1 MSDQFMALNAQG
13 SDTATP
19 SPVSASDVPSGGVS
33 DDDVAGSPGAPV
45 AHAGFFT
52 LALGSV
58 GVVYGDIGTSVIY
71 ALREALHAAQRTH
84 GELLR
89 EDVISVISLII
100 WTLTIIVTLKY
111 VVILLR
117 ADNNGE
123 GGTLSLMALA
133 ARTMGK
139 SAPIIFV
146 LGVAGAALFFGDAVI
161 TPAISVLSAVEGL
174 TLVTPA
180 FDGYVIPIVVVIIAA
195 LFMVQRYG
203 TAKVATWFGPI
214 TAIWFIVMTIGGF
227 LHIADDPGIFAALN
241 PYHAVRYVAT
251 HGHTSLLVIGAAFLS
266 VTGAEALYAD
276 LGHFGRKPIQA
287 AWLGFVFPALTANYL
302 GQGALVLANPEA
314 IRNPFYLLFP
324 EWALL
329 PVVLLATAATVIASQ
344 AVISGAFSMT
354 RQAIQLKLLP
364 RMEIEHTSETHV
376 GQIYMPQVNT
386 LLMVA
391 VILLVVMFGSSSK
404 LATAYGI
411 SVTGEM
417 VITACLAFI
426 VIWRVWRW
434 PLWVSALLI
443 APFLIIDLVFFGAN
457 LLKITEGGWLPILF
471 ALAVMFIMRCW
482 VRGTRILFDKSRRND
497 VPLNEL
503 VKNLEK
509 SSVVRVPGT
518 AVFLTSDPETAPSSL
533 LHSLKHYR
541 VLHQKNVLLTVVT
554 SNTPRIEDADRVRIE
569 PINDSFMRVFMSFG
583 YMETP
588 NVPKALTLCRKQ
600 GWKYDIMSTSFFLS
614 RRSIKPASHHLF
626 SRIQDKVFI
635 KLAINASDATEYF
648 HIPTGRVV
656 EIGTQMS
663 I

>member
-497 VPLNEL
+497 VPLAEL

-554 SNTPRIEDADRVRIE
+554 SNTPRIEDADRVHRA
-569 PINDSFMRVFMSFG
+569 D
-583 YMETP
+583 
-588 NVPKALTLCRKQ
+588 Q
-600 GWKYDIMSTSFFLS
+600 
-614 RRSIKPASHHLF
+614 
-626 SRIQDKVFI
+626 
-635 KLAINASDATEYF
+635 
-648 HIPTGRVV
+648 
-656 EIGTQMS
+656 
-663 I
+663 

>member
-1 MSDQFMALNAQG
+1 MSLNVQG
-13 SDTATP
+13 SNAGPEAAATP
-19 SPVSASDVPSGGVS
+19 GAQPEEHSGALSATG
-33 DDDVAGSPGAPV
+33 
-45 AHAGFFT
+45 HAGFWT
-52 LALGSV
+52 LTLGSV

-71 ALREALHAAQRTH
+71 AFREALHAANHAH
-84 GELLR
+84 GQIVR
-89 EDVISVISLII
+89 EDVISIISLIL

-133 ARTMGK
+133 SRTMGK
-139 SAPIIFV
+139 SAPIVFV
-146 LGVAGAALFFGDAVI
+146 LGVAGAALFYGDAVI

-174 TLVTPA
+174 KLVTPSL
-180 FDGYVIPIVVVIIAA
+180 DEYIIPITLVIIAV

-203 TAKVATWFGPI
+203 TARVAAWFGPI
-214 TAIWFIVMTIGGF
+214 TAVWFVVMTVGGF
-227 LHIADDPGIFAALN
+227 MHIADDPGVFAALN
-241 PYHAVRYVAT
+241 PYHAVRYIWVNGYT
-251 HGHTSLLVIGAAFLS
+251 GLIVIGAVFLS

-287 AWLGFVFPALTANYL
+287 AWLAFVFPALAANYL
-302 GQGALVLANPEA
+302 GQGALVLANPAA
-314 IRNPFYLLFP
+314 ISNPFFLLFP
-324 EWALL
+324 DWAVL
-329 PVVLLATAATVIASQ
+329 PVVLLATMATVIASQ
-344 AVISGAFSMT
+344 AVITGAFSMT

-364 RMEIEHTSETHV
+364 RMDIEHTSEQHV
-376 GQIYMPQVNT
+376 GQIYMPQVNS
-386 LLMVA
+386 LLMIA
-391 VILLVVMFGSSSK
+391 VLFLVVMFGSSSK

-411 SVTGEM
+411 SVTAEM

-426 VIWRVWRW
+426 VVWRFWRW
-434 PLWVSALLI
+434 PMWVAAALM
-443 APFLIIDLVFFGAN
+443 APFLLIDLVFLGAN
-457 LLKITEGGWLPILF
+457 MIKVTEGGWVPLLF
-471 ALAVMFIMRCW
+471 AFSIMGIMKSW
-482 VRGTRILFDKSRRND
+482 VRGTKILFDKNRRND
-497 VPLNEL
+497 VPLGEL

-541 VLHQKNVLLTVVT
+541 VLHQKNVLLTVISANV
-554 SNTPRIEDADRVRIE
+554 PRIEDSDRVRIE
-569 PINDSFMRVFMSFG
+569 PINESFTRVFMTFG

-588 NVPKALTLCRKQ
+588 NVPKALGLCRKQ

-614 RRSIKPASHHLF
+614 RRSIKPANDHIF
-626 SRIQDKVFI
+626 SRLQDKLFI

-656 EIGTQMS
+656 EIGTQMT

>member
-1 MSDQFMALNAQG
+1 MSLNVQGGGDAAQAAPPAAGG
-13 SDTATP
+13 S
-19 SPVSASDVPSGGVS
+19 
-33 DDDVAGSPGAPV
+33 AGEHVGSEA
-45 AHAGFFT
+45 AHAGFWT
-52 LALGSV
+52 LTLGSV

-71 ALREALHAAQRTH
+71 ALREAMHAAKAAH
-84 GELLR
+84 GEVIR
-89 EDVISVISLII
+89 EDVISIVSLIL

-133 ARTMGK
+133 QRAMGK
-139 SAPIIFV
+139 SVPIVFL
-146 LGVAGAALFFGDAVI
+146 LGVAGASLFYGDAVI
-161 TPAISVLSAVEGL
+161 TPAISVLSAVEGIKL
-174 TLVTPA
+174 LTPA
-180 FDGYVIPIVVVIIAA
+180 LDDFVVPITIAIITA
-195 LFMVQRYG
+195 LFLVQRYG
-203 TAKVATWFGPI
+203 TARVASLFGPI
-214 TAIWFIVMTIGGF
+214 TAVWFVVMTIGGF
-227 LHIADDPGIFAALN
+227 MHIADDPGIFAALN
-241 PYHAVRYVAT
+241 PYHAVRYIWVN
-251 HGHTSLLVIGAAFLS
+251 GHTGLIVIGAVFLS

-287 AWLGFVFPALTANYL
+287 AWLAFVFPALAANYL

-314 IRNPFYLLFP
+314 VSNPFFLLFP
-324 EWALL
+324 DWALL
-329 PVVLLATAATVIASQ
+329 PIVLLATMATVIASQ
-344 AVISGAFSMT
+344 AVITGAFSMT

-364 RMEIEHTSETHV
+364 RMDIEHTSEQHA

-391 VILLVVMFGSSSK
+391 VLLLVVLFGSSSH

-411 SVTGEM
+411 SVTGTM

-426 VIWRVWRW
+426 VVWRFWRW

-443 APFLIIDLVFFGAN
+443 APFLVIDLVFLGAN
-457 LLKITEGGWLPILF
+457 LIKITEGGWVPLLF
-471 ALAVMFIMRCW
+471 AFTIMLIMRSW
-482 VRGTRILFDKSRRND
+482 VRGTKILFDKSRRND
-497 VPLNEL
+497 VPLNDL

-541 VLHQKNVLLTVVT
+541 VLHQKNVLLTVIS
-554 SNTPRIEDADRVRIE
+554 SNVPRIEDADRIRIE
-569 PINDSFMRVFMSFG
+569 PVNESFTRVFMTFG

-588 NVPKALTLCRKQ
+588 NVPKALGLCRKQ

-614 RRSIKPASHHLF
+614 RRSIKPAKDRIF
-626 SRIQDKVFI
+626 SRLQDKLFI

-656 EIGTQMS
+656 EIGTQMT

>member
-1 MSDQFMALNAQG
+1 MALNAQG
-13 SDTATP
+13 SNTGTP
-19 SPVSASDVPSGGVS
+19 SPALVNDAPAGAVS
-33 DDDVAGSPGAPV
+33 DDNNVGGTPV
-45 AHAGFFT
+45 AHTGFFT

-71 ALREALHAAQRTH
+71 ALREALHAASRAH
-84 GELLR
+84 GELIR

-133 ARTMGK
+133 SRTMGK
-139 SAPIIFV
+139 SAPIVFV
-146 LGVAGAALFFGDAVI
+146 LGVAGAALFYGDAVI

-180 FDGYVIPIVVVIIAA
+180 FDGYVIPITIAIITA

-203 TAKVATWFGPI
+203 TAKVASWFGPI
-214 TAIWFIVMTIGGF
+214 TAVWFIVMTIGGF

-241 PYHAVRYVAT
+241 PYHAVRYVTT
-251 HGHTSLLVIGAAFLS
+251 HGHTSLFVIGAAFLS

-287 AWLGFVFPALTANYL
+287 AWLAFVFPALAANYL
-302 GQGALVLANPEA
+302 GQGALVLANPA
-314 IRNPFYLLFP
+314 AVSNPFYLLFP

-329 PVVLLATAATVIASQ
+329 PVVLLATMATVIASQ
-344 AVISGAFSMT
+344 AVITGAFSMT

-391 VILLVVMFGSSSK
+391 VLILVITFGSSSK

-411 SVTGEM
+411 SVTAEM

-426 VIWRVWRW
+426 VIWRFWRW
-434 PLWVSALLI
+434 PMWVAALVM

-457 LLKITEGGWLPILF
+457 LIKVTEGGWLPLAF
-471 ALAVMFIMRCW
+471 AFMIMFIMRTW
-482 VRGTRILFDKSRRND
+482 VRGTKILFDKSRRGD
-497 VPLNEL
+497 VPLNDL

-541 VLHQKNVLLTVVT
+541 VLHQRNVLLTVVT
-554 SNTPRIEDADRVRIE
+554 SNTPRIDDADRVRVE
-569 PINDSFMRVFMSFG
+569 EINDSFTRVFMSFG

-588 NVPKALTLCRKQ
+588 NVPKALSLCRKQ

-614 RRSIKPASHHLF
+614 RRSIKPASRHLF
-626 SRIQDKVFI
+626 ARIQDKLFI

-656 EIGTQMS
+656 EIGTQMT

>member
-1 MSDQFMALNAQG
+1 MSLNVQGEGDAAQAAPP
-13 SDTATP
+13 TA
-19 SPVSASDVPSGGVS
+19 G
-33 DDDVAGSPGAPV
+33 GSPGDHVGSPA
-45 AHAGFFT
+45 AHAGFWT
-52 LALGSV
+52 LTLGSV

-71 ALREALHAAQRTH
+71 ALREAMHAAKAAH
-84 GELLR
+84 GEVLR
-89 EDVISVISLII
+89 EDVISIVSLIL

-133 ARTMGK
+133 QRAMGK
-139 SAPIIFV
+139 SVPIVFL
-146 LGVAGAALFFGDAVI
+146 LGVAGASLFYGDAVI
-161 TPAISVLSAVEGL
+161 TPAISVLSAVEGIK
-174 TLVTPA
+174 LVTPA
-180 FDGYVIPIVVVIIAA
+180 LDDYVVPITLAIITA
-195 LFMVQRYG
+195 LFLVQRYG
-203 TAKVATWFGPI
+203 TARVASLFGPI
-214 TAIWFIVMTIGGF
+214 TAVWFVVMTIGGF
-227 LHIADDPGIFAALN
+227 MHIADDPGIFAALN
-241 PYHAVRYVAT
+241 PYHAVRYIWVN
-251 HGHTSLLVIGAAFLS
+251 GHTGLIVIGAVFLS

-287 AWLGFVFPALTANYL
+287 AWLAFVFPALAANYL
-302 GQGALVLANPEA
+302 GQGALVLAHPESVS
-314 IRNPFYLLFP
+314 NPFFLLFP
-324 EWALL
+324 DWALL
-329 PVVLLATAATVIASQ
+329 PVVLLATMATVIASQ
-344 AVISGAFSMT
+344 AVITGAFSMT

-364 RMEIEHTSETHV
+364 RMDIEHTSEQHA

-386 LLMVA
+386 LLMLA
-391 VILLVVMFGSSSK
+391 VLILVVLFGSSSH

-411 SVTGEM
+411 SVTGTM

-426 VIWRVWRW
+426 VVWRFWRW

-443 APFLIIDLVFFGAN
+443 APFLVIDLVFLGAN
-457 LLKITEGGWLPILF
+457 LIKITEGGWVPLLF
-471 ALAVMFIMRCW
+471 AFSIMLIMRSW
-482 VRGTRILFDKSRRND
+482 VRGTKILFDKSRRND

-541 VLHQKNVLLTVVT
+541 VLHQKNVLLTVIS
-554 SNTPRIEDADRVRIE
+554 SNVPHIDDADRIRIE
-569 PINDSFMRVFMSFG
+569 PVNDSFTRVFMTFG

-588 NVPKALTLCRKQ
+588 NVPKALGLCRKQ

-614 RRSIKPASHHLF
+614 RRSIKPAKDRIF
-626 SRIQDKVFI
+626 SRLQDKLFI

-656 EIGTQMS
+656 EIGTQMT

>member
-1 MSDQFMALNAQG
+1 MALNAQG
-13 SDTATP
+13 SNTGTP
-19 SPVSASDVPSGGVS
+19 SPALVNDAPAGAASDEHSVGGT
-33 DDDVAGSPGAPV
+33 PV

-71 ALREALHAAQRTH
+71 ALREALHAAGRAH
-84 GELLR
+84 GELIR

-133 ARTMGK
+133 SRTMGK
-139 SAPIIFV
+139 SAPIVFV
-146 LGVAGAALFFGDAVI
+146 LGVAGAALFYGDAVI

-180 FDGYVIPIVVVIIAA
+180 FDGYVIPITIAIITA

-203 TAKVATWFGPI
+203 TAKVAAWFGPI
-214 TAIWFIVMTIGGF
+214 TAVWFIVMTIGGF

-241 PYHAVRYVAT
+241 PYHAVRYVTT
-251 HGHTSLLVIGAAFLS
+251 HGHTSLFVIGAAFLS

-287 AWLGFVFPALTANYL
+287 AWLAFVFPALAANYL
-302 GQGALVLANPEA
+302 GQGALVLANPA
-314 IRNPFYLLFP
+314 AVSNPFYLLFP

-329 PVVLLATAATVIASQ
+329 PVVLLATMATVIASQ
-344 AVISGAFSMT
+344 AVITGAFSMT

-391 VILLVVMFGSSSK
+391 VLILVITFGSSSK

-411 SVTGEM
+411 SVTAEM

-426 VIWRVWRW
+426 VIWRFWRW
-434 PLWVSALLI
+434 PMWVSALVM

-457 LLKITEGGWLPILF
+457 LIKVTEGGWLPLAF
-471 ALAVMFIMRCW
+471 AFMIMFIMRTW
-482 VRGTRILFDKSRRND
+482 VRGTKILFDKSRRGD
-497 VPLNEL
+497 VPLNDL

-554 SNTPRIEDADRVRIE
+554 SNTPRIDDADRVRVE
-569 PINDSFMRVFMSFG
+569 EINDSFTRVFMSFG

-588 NVPKALTLCRKQ
+588 NVPKALSLCRKQ

-614 RRSIKPASHHLF
+614 RRSIKPASRHLF
-626 SRIQDKVFI
+626 ARIQDKLFI

-656 EIGTQMS
+656 EIGTQMT

>member
-1 MSDQFMALNAQG
+1 MALNAQG
-13 SDTATP
+13 SDTGTP
-19 SPVSASDVPSGGVS
+19 SSVSASDVPTGAATDEHG
-33 DDDVAGSPGAPV
+33 AGSPV

-71 ALREALHAAQRTH
+71 ALREALHAANRAH
-84 GELLR
+84 GELVR

-133 ARTMGK
+133 TRTVGK
-139 SAPIIFV
+139 SAPIVFV
-146 LGVAGAALFFGDAVI
+146 LGVAGAALFYGDAVI

-180 FDGYVIPIVVVIIAA
+180 FDGYVIPITIAIIAA

-203 TAKVATWFGPI
+203 TAKVAAWFGPI
-214 TAIWFIVMTIGGF
+214 TAVWFIVMTIGGF

-241 PYHAVRYVAT
+241 PYHAVRYVTT

-287 AWLGFVFPALTANYL
+287 AWLAFVFPALAANYL
-302 GQGALVLANPEA
+302 GQGALVLANPAA
-314 IRNPFYLLFP
+314 ISNPFYLLFP

-329 PVVLLATAATVIASQ
+329 PVVLLATMATVIASQ
-344 AVISGAFSMT
+344 AVITGAFSMT

-386 LLMVA
+386 LLMIA
-391 VILLVVMFGSSSK
+391 VLVLVVMFGSSSK

-411 SVTGEM
+411 SVTAEM

-426 VIWRVWRW
+426 VIWRFWRW

-457 LLKITEGGWLPILF
+457 LLKITEGGWLPLAF
-471 ALAVMFIMRCW
+471 AFMIMFIMRTW
-482 VRGTRILFDKSRRND
+482 VRGTKILFDKSRRAD
-497 VPLNEL
+497 VPLADL

-554 SNTPRIEDADRVRIE
+554 SNTPRIEDADRVRVE
-569 PINDSFMRVFMSFG
+569 PINDNFTRVFMSFG

-588 NVPKALTLCRKQ
+588 NVPKALSLCRKQ

-626 SRIQDKVFI
+626 ARIQDKLFI

-656 EIGTQMS
+656 EIGTQMT

>member
-1 MSDQFMALNAQG
+1 MSLNVQG
-13 SDTATP
+13 GGEATQAAP
-19 SPVSASDVPSGGVS
+19 AAAGVP
-33 DDDVAGSPGAPV
+33 AGEHAGHGTV
-45 AHAGFFT
+45 HAGFWT

-71 ALREALHAAQRTH
+71 AFREALHAARSAH
-84 GELLR
+84 GEVIR
-89 EDVISVISLII
+89 EDVVSIISLIL

-133 ARTMGK
+133 TRTMGK
-139 SAPIIFV
+139 SAPIVFV
-146 LGVAGAALFFGDAVI
+146 LGVAGAALFYGDAVI
-161 TPAISVLSAVEGL
+161 TPAISVLSAVEGIK
-174 TLVTPA
+174 LVTPA
-180 FDGYVIPIVVVIIAA
+180 LDDFVVPITIAIITA
-195 LFMVQRYG
+195 LFLVQRYG
-203 TAKVATWFGPI
+203 TARVASLFGPI
-214 TAIWFIVMTIGGF
+214 TAVWFIVMTIGGF
-227 LHIADDPGIFAALN
+227 IHIADDPGIFAALN
-241 PYHAVRYVAT
+241 PYHAVRYIWVN
-251 HGHTSLLVIGAAFLS
+251 GHTGLIVIGAVFLS

-287 AWLGFVFPALTANYL
+287 AWLGFVFPALAANYL
-302 GQGALVLANPEA
+302 GQGALVLAHPEA
-314 IRNPFYLLFP
+314 ISNPFFLLFP
-324 EWALL
+324 EWAVL
-329 PVVLLATAATVIASQ
+329 PVVILATMATVIAAQ
-344 AVISGAFSMT
+344 AVITGAFSMT

-364 RMEIEHTSETHV
+364 RMDIEHTSEQHA

-386 LLMVA
+386 LLMIA
-391 VILLVVMFGSSSK
+391 VLLLVVLFGSSSR

-426 VIWRVWRW
+426 VVWRFWRW
-434 PLWVSALLI
+434 PVWVSALLI
-443 APFLIIDLVFFGAN
+443 APFLVIDLVFLGAN
-457 LLKITEGGWLPILF
+457 LIKITEGGWVPLLF
-471 ALAVMFIMRCW
+471 AFSIMVIMRSW
-482 VRGTRILFDKSRRND
+482 VRGTKILFDKSRRND

-541 VLHQKNVLLTVVT
+541 VLHQKNVLLTVIS
-554 SNTPRIEDADRVRIE
+554 SNVPHIDDADRIRIE
-569 PINDSFMRVFMSFG
+569 PVNDSFTRVFMTFG

-588 NVPKALTLCRKQ
+588 NVPKALGLCRKQ

-614 RRSIKPASHHLF
+614 RRSIKPAKDRIF
-626 SRIQDKVFI
+626 SRLQDKLFI

-656 EIGTQMS
+656 EIGTQMT

>member
-1 MSDQFMALNAQG
+1 MTLNAQG
-13 SDTATP
+13 SGTGTP
-19 SPVSASDVPSGGVS
+19 TPGLASDAPTGSASDDSG
-33 DDDVAGSPGAPV
+33 AGGPV
-45 AHAGFFT
+45 VHAGLFT

-84 GELLR
+84 GELIR

-133 ARTMGK
+133 SRTMGK
-139 SAPIIFV
+139 SAPIVFV
-146 LGVAGAALFFGDAVI
+146 LGVAGAALFYGDAVI

-180 FDGYVIPIVVVIIAA
+180 FDGYVIPITIVIIAA
-195 LFMVQRYG
+195 LFLVQRYG
-203 TAKVATWFGPI
+203 TAKVAAWFGPI
-214 TAIWFIVMTIGGF
+214 TAVWFIVMTIGGF
-227 LHIADDPGIFAALN
+227 MHIADDPGIFAALN
-241 PYHAVRYVAT
+241 PYHAVRYVTT
-251 HGHTSLLVIGAAFLS
+251 HGHTSLFVIGAAFLS

-276 LGHFGRKPIQA
+276 LGHFGRRPIQA
-287 AWLGFVFPALTANYL
+287 AWLAFVFPALTANYL

-314 IRNPFYLLFP
+314 ISNPFYLLFP

-329 PVVLLATAATVIASQ
+329 PVVLLATMATVIASQ
-344 AVISGAFSMT
+344 AVISGAYSMT

-386 LLMVA
+386 LLMIA
-391 VILLVVMFGSSSK
+391 VLVLVVMFGSSSK

-411 SVTGEM
+411 SVTAEM

-426 VIWRVWRW
+426 VIWRFWRW

-457 LLKITEGGWLPILF
+457 LIKVTEGGWLPLAF
-471 ALAVMFIMRCW
+471 AFTIMFIMRCW

-569 PINDSFMRVFMSFG
+569 PINDSFTRIFMSFG

-588 NVPKALTLCRKQ
+588 NVPKALSLCRKQ

-626 SRIQDKVFI
+626 SRIQDKLFI

>member
-1 MSDQFMALNAQG
+1 MALNAQG
-13 SDTATP
+13 ADSATP
-19 SPVSASDVPSGGVS
+19 DPAVPPVEP
-33 DDDVAGSPGAPV
+33 AGNGEPNGAPV
-45 AHAGFFT
+45 VHAGFFT

-71 ALREALHAAQRTH
+71 ALREALHAAEHAH
-84 GELLR
+84 GALYRSE
-89 EDVISVISLII
+89 VIAVLSMII

-133 ARTMGK
+133 LRAIGK
-139 SAPIIFV
+139 PAPILFV
-146 LGVAGAALFFGDAVI
+146 LGVAGAALFYGDAII

-174 TLVTPA
+174 KLVFPA
-180 FDGYVIPIVVVIIAA
+180 SEPLVIPITIAIIAG
-195 LFMVQRYG
+195 LFLVQRFG
-203 TAKVATWFGPI
+203 TARVATWFGPI
-214 TAIWFIVMTIGGF
+214 TAVWFVVMTIGGF

-241 PYHAVRYVAT
+241 PYHAVHYVAT
-251 HGHTSLLVIGAAFLS
+251 NGYTSLLVVGAIFLS

-287 AWLGFVFPALTANYL
+287 AWLAFVFPALAVNYL

-314 IRNPFYLLFP
+314 AKNPFYLLFP

-329 PVVLLATAATVIASQ
+329 PVVLLATLATIIASQ
-344 AVISGAFSMT
+344 AVITGAFSMT

-364 RMEIEHTSETHV
+364 RMEIEHTSDKHV

-386 LLMVA
+386 LLMFGVL
-391 VILLVVMFGSSSK
+391 IVVFLFGSSSK

-411 SVTGEM
+411 SVTAEM
-417 VITACLAFI
+417 VITACLTF
-426 VIWRVWRW
+426 VVVWRAWRW
-434 PLWVSALLI
+434 PLWVSVLLM
-443 APFLIIDLVFFGAN
+443 APFLAIDLVFLGSN
-457 LLKITEGGWLPILF
+457 LLKILEGGWMPIAFGLS
-471 ALAVMFIMRCW
+471 VMFIMRTW
-482 VRGTRILFDKSRRND
+482 VRGTRILFEKSRRND
-497 VPLNEL
+497 VPLNDL
-503 VKNLEK
+503 VRNLEK
-509 SSVVRVPGT
+509 SSVIRVPGT

-554 SNTPRIEDADRVRIE
+554 SNIPHIDDADRVRIE
-569 PINDSFMRVFMSFG
+569 PINDSFTRIFMTFG

-588 NVPKALTLCRKQ
+588 NVPAALALCRKQ
-600 GWKYDIMSTSFFLS
+600 GWKYDIMSTSFFVS
-614 RRSIKPASHHLF
+614 RRSIKPSSHNLF
-626 SRIQDKVFI
+626 TRMQDKLFI

>member
-1 MSDQFMALNAQG
+1 MALNAQG
-13 SDTATP
+13 SNTGTP
-19 SPVSASDVPSGGVS
+19 SPALVNDAPAGAASDDHSVGGT
-33 DDDVAGSPGAPV
+33 PV

-71 ALREALHAAQRTH
+71 ALREALHAAGRAH
-84 GELLR
+84 GELIR

-133 ARTMGK
+133 SRTMGK
-139 SAPIIFV
+139 SAPIVFV
-146 LGVAGAALFFGDAVI
+146 LGVAGAALFYGDAVI

-180 FDGYVIPIVVVIIAA
+180 FDGYVIPITIAIITA

-203 TAKVATWFGPI
+203 TAKVAAWFGPI
-214 TAIWFIVMTIGGF
+214 TAVWFIVMTIGGF

-241 PYHAVRYVAT
+241 PYHAVRYVTT
-251 HGHTSLLVIGAAFLS
+251 HGHTSLFVIGAAFLS

-287 AWLGFVFPALTANYL
+287 AWLAFVFPALAANYL
-302 GQGALVLANPEA
+302 GQGALVLANPA
-314 IRNPFYLLFP
+314 AVSNPFYLLFP

-329 PVVLLATAATVIASQ
+329 PVVLLATMATVIASQ
-344 AVISGAFSMT
+344 AVITGAFSMT

-391 VILLVVMFGSSSK
+391 VLILVITFGSSSK

-411 SVTGEM
+411 SVTAEM

-426 VIWRVWRW
+426 VIWRFWRW
-434 PLWVSALLI
+434 PMWVSALVM

-457 LLKITEGGWLPILF
+457 LIKVTEGGWLPLAF
-471 ALAVMFIMRCW
+471 AFMIMFIMRTW
-482 VRGTRILFDKSRRND
+482 VRGTKILFDKSRRGD
-497 VPLNEL
+497 VPLNDL

-554 SNTPRIEDADRVRIE
+554 SNTPRIDDADRVRVE
-569 PINDSFMRVFMSFG
+569 EINDSFTRVFMSFG

-588 NVPKALTLCRKQ
+588 NVPKALSLCRKQ

-614 RRSIKPASHHLF
+614 RRSIKPASRHLF
-626 SRIQDKVFI
+626 ARIQDKLFI

-656 EIGTQMS
+656 EIGTQMT

>member
-1 MSDQFMALNAQG
+1 MALNAQG
-13 SDTATP
+13 SDTGTQP
-19 SPVSASDVPSGGVS
+19 SVSASDVPTGAAS
-33 DDDVAGSPGAPV
+33 DDNGSVGSPV

-71 ALREALHAAQRTH
+71 ALREALHAANRAH
-84 GELLR
+84 GELVR

-133 ARTMGK
+133 TRTVGK
-139 SAPIIFV
+139 SAPIVFV
-146 LGVAGAALFFGDAVI
+146 LGVAGAALFYGDAVI

-180 FDGYVIPIVVVIIAA
+180 FDGYVIPITIAIIAA

-203 TAKVATWFGPI
+203 TAKVAAWFGPI
-214 TAIWFIVMTIGGF
+214 TAVWFIVMTIGGF

-241 PYHAVRYVAT
+241 PYHAVRYVTT

-287 AWLGFVFPALTANYL
+287 AWLAFVFPALAANYL
-302 GQGALVLANPEA
+302 GQGALVLANPAA
-314 IRNPFYLLFP
+314 ISNPFYLLFP

-329 PVVLLATAATVIASQ
+329 PVVLLATMATVIASQ
-344 AVISGAFSMT
+344 AVITGAFSMT

-386 LLMVA
+386 LLMIA
-391 VILLVVMFGSSSK
+391 VLVLVVMFGSSSK

-411 SVTGEM
+411 SVTAEM

-426 VIWRVWRW
+426 VIWRFWRW

-457 LLKITEGGWLPILF
+457 LLKITEGGWLPLAF
-471 ALAVMFIMRCW
+471 AFMIMFIMRTW
-482 VRGTRILFDKSRRND
+482 VRGTKILFDKSRRAD
-497 VPLNEL
+497 VPLADL

-554 SNTPRIEDADRVRIE
+554 SNTPRIDDADRVRVE
-569 PINDSFMRVFMSFG
+569 PINENFTRVFMSFG

-588 NVPKALTLCRKQ
+588 NVPKALSLCRKQ

-626 SRIQDKVFI
+626 ARIQDKLFI

-656 EIGTQMS
+656 EIGTQMT

>member
-1 MSDQFMALNAQG
+1 MSLNAQG
-13 SDTATP
+13 AGTP
-19 SPVSASDVPSGGVS
+19 GEQAAVPSG
-33 DDDVAGSPGAPV
+33 APQNEHGT
-45 AHAGFFT
+45 ATTAGFWT

-71 ALREALHAAQRTH
+71 AFREALHAAETAH
-84 GELLR
+84 GEIVR
-89 EDVISVISLII
+89 EDVVSIISLIL

-133 ARTMGK
+133 SRTMGK
-139 SAPIIFV
+139 SAPIVFL
-146 LGVAGAALFFGDAVI
+146 LGVAGAALFYGDAVI

-174 TLVTPA
+174 KLVTPSL
-180 FDGYVIPIVVVIIAA
+180 DRYVIPITIAIITA
-195 LFMVQRYG
+195 LFLVQRYG
-203 TAKVATWFGPI
+203 TARVASLFGPI
-214 TAIWFIVMTIGGF
+214 TAVWFVVMTIGGF
-227 LHIADDPGIFAALN
+227 THIADDPGIFAALN
-241 PYHAVRYVAT
+241 PYHAVRYIVT
-251 HGHTSLLVIGAAFLS
+251 NGYTGLIVIGAVFLS

-287 AWLGFVFPALTANYL
+287 AWLAFVFPALAANYL
-302 GQGALVLANPEA
+302 GQGALVLAHPEA
-314 IRNPFYLLFP
+314 LANPFFLLFP
-324 EWALL
+324 EWAVL
-329 PVVLLATAATVIASQ
+329 PIVILATMATVIASQ
-344 AVISGAFSMT
+344 AVITGAFSMT

-364 RMEIEHTSETHV
+364 RMEIEHTSEHHA
-376 GQIYMPQVNT
+376 GQIYMPQVNS
-386 LLMVA
+386 LLMIA
-391 VILLVVMFGSSSK
+391 VLMLVVLFGSSSK

-426 VIWRVWRW
+426 VVWRFWRW
-434 PLWVSALLI
+434 PIWVAALLI
-443 APFLIIDLVFFGAN
+443 APFLVIDLVFLGAN
-457 LLKITEGGWLPILF
+457 LIKITEGGWVPLLF
-471 ALAVMFIMRCW
+471 AFSIMVIMRSW
-482 VRGTRILFDKSRRND
+482 VRGTKILFDKSRRND
-497 VPLNEL
+497 VPLVEL

-541 VLHQKNVLLTVVT
+541 VLHQKNVLLTVISANVPHIDD
-554 SNTPRIEDADRVRIE
+554 SERVRIE
-569 PINDSFMRVFMSFG
+569 PVNDSFTRVFMSFG

-588 NVPKALTLCRKQ
+588 NVPRALGLCRKQ

-614 RRSIKPASHHLF
+614 RRSIKPANERIF
-626 SRIQDKVFI
+626 SRLQDKLFI

-656 EIGTQMS
+656 EIGTQMT

>member
-1 MSDQFMALNAQG
+1 MALNAQG
-13 SDTATP
+13 SDTGTP
-19 SPVSASDVPSGGVS
+19 SSVSASDVPTGAAT
-33 DDDVAGSPGAPV
+33 DDHGAGSPV

-71 ALREALHAAQRTH
+71 ALREALHAANRAH
-84 GELLR
+84 GELVR

-133 ARTMGK
+133 TRTVGK
-139 SAPIIFV
+139 SAPIVFV
-146 LGVAGAALFFGDAVI
+146 LGVAGAALFYGDAVI

-180 FDGYVIPIVVVIIAA
+180 FDGYVIPITIAIIAA

-203 TAKVATWFGPI
+203 TAKVAAWFGPI
-214 TAIWFIVMTIGGF
+214 TAVWFIVMTIGGF

-241 PYHAVRYVAT
+241 PYHAVRYVTT

-287 AWLGFVFPALTANYL
+287 AWLAFVFPALAANYL
-302 GQGALVLANPEA
+302 GQGALVLANPAA
-314 IRNPFYLLFP
+314 ISNPFYLLFP

-329 PVVLLATAATVIASQ
+329 PVVLLATMATVIASQ
-344 AVISGAFSMT
+344 AVITGAFSMT

-391 VILLVVMFGSSSK
+391 VLILVITFGSSSK

-411 SVTGEM
+411 SVTAEM

-426 VIWRVWRW
+426 VIWRFWRW

-457 LLKITEGGWLPILF
+457 LLKITEGGWLPLAF
-471 ALAVMFIMRCW
+471 AFMIMFIMRTW
-482 VRGTRILFDKSRRND
+482 VRGTKILFDKSRRAD
-497 VPLNEL
+497 VPLADL

-554 SNTPRIEDADRVRIE
+554 SNTPRIDDADRVRVE
-569 PINDSFMRVFMSFG
+569 PINESFTRVFMSFG

-588 NVPKALTLCRKQ
+588 NVPKALSLCRKQ

-626 SRIQDKVFI
+626 ARIQDKLFI

-656 EIGTQMS
+656 EIGTQMT